1 MANDNNSNL
10 IVYVTFG
17 FGCYAIGSVHSLP
30 EECFWALKVDRH
42 LLLFFFSIYWNRLD
56 SHEIFLSIYFPV
68 RILP

>member
-30 EECFWALKVDRH
+30 KSVFGLSKSIDIFVVV
-42 LLLFFFSIYWNRLD
+42 FFYWNRLD
-56 SHEIFLSIYFPV
+56 SHEIFQSIYFPV
-68 RILP
+68 RILPWT